1 MGHSVAGKDR
11 RGRPRGRGPAA
22 GPPVAPG
29 TASMG
34 PSVTRGGALA
44 AAVGSRLRV
53 CSFQKKRKTVP
64 LQVQFLYTNVH
75 KLSGT

>member
-11 RGRPRGRGPAA
+11 RGRQRGRGPAA
-22 GPPVAPG
+22 GPAVAPV

-34 PSVTRGGALA
+34 PSFTRVGALA
-44 AAVGSRLRV
+44 AGVGSRL
-53 CSFQKKRKTVP
+53 SLFFPKKRKTVP